1 MYVSLAEHARVSA
14 LQELST
20 KAMFTLL
27 IRTYASSVEH
37 VLTLALQELSLQ
49 ASNLR
54 STSKD
59 KSATFTGRA
68 FFVALKGALN
78 NYLS

>member
-1 MYVSLAEHARVSA
+1 MYVSLAEHARVNV

-20 KAMFTLL
+20 KVMFTPL
-27 IRTYASSVEH
+27 IRTYASSVEL
-37 VLTLALQELSLQ
+37 VLTLALQELSFQ

-68 FFVALKGALN
+68 F
-78 NYLS
+78 